1 MQIRKTYQGINPTL
15 LYDEMKEFILK
26 KGLILDQNKLETYS
40 TPTDSST
47 FTYRG
52 TMTFKSQGTEAI
64 RVHIIGVDKGET
76 RMMLDSNDDLFSKEE
91 LATIEDDINFM
102 LGGYETPV

>member
-1 MQIRKTYQGINPTL
+1 MLIRKTYRNINPTL
-15 LYDEMKEFILK
+15 LYDEVREFILK
-26 KGLILDQNKLETYS
+26 QGVTLDQNKLETYS

-52 TMTFKSQGTEAI
+52 TMTFKVQDREAL

-76 RMMLDSNDDLFSKEE
+76 RMMLESNDELLSKEK
-91 LATIEDDINFM
+91 LATMEDDINFM
-102 LGGYETPV
+102 LGAYESQE